1 MHFSLLNP
9 GLSFKANLIL
19 ILAGVLTVV
28 GCVNGLPLPVSDAE
42 SSSSSSVE
50 SIAATSPPGEAD
62 KVVTVKFATV
72 MNLKLPSGNVEKV
85 DAASPLVFLT
95 TKEQYIWNQHILSVV
110 GNGLRHFSLLPSG
123 TVFFKAPAWTFP
135 VPDAKGT
142 IKFTISD
149 GIEDSSTVFKI
160 IVQENS
166 LTFQYGEQK
175 HELGG
180 LGIHTVLW
188 KMLKKGLKLKS
199 KALSAAESKAEESG
213 KRKAGAME

>member
-9 GLSFKANLIL
+9 SLSFKANLIL
-19 ILAGVLTVV
+19 ILASVLTVV
-28 GCVNGLPLPVSDAE
+28 GCVNSLPLPVSDAE
-42 SSSSSSVE
+42 SSSSSLVE

-72 MNLKLPSGNVEKV
+72 FRQL
-85 DAASPLVFLT
+85 FLT

-123 TVFFKAPAWTFP
+123 TVFFKVPAWTFP

-166 LTFQYGEQK
+166 LTFQYREQK